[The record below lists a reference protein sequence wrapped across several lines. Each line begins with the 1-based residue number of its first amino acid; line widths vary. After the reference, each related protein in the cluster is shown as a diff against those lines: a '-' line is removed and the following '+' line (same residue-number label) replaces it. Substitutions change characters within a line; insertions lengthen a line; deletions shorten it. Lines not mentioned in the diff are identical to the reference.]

1 MISKNFF
8 IYTQFVKTYSVHMPP
23 PYRHRLAVAAA
34 RGAIRQSKT
43 HPQPTHSTNE
53 PFPKISPDETRY
65 HYYRL
70 LVYSAT
76 VMSKNSVGTSLIG
89 VHNLLPP
96 DMNRVKEPYKN
107 LWEQVPMSLYV
118 PAALLVYSLCSSFSG
133 GKLCSSEDLV
143 GTWIKLWHAK
153 ISVRTDILC
162 NKIGIPSI
170 FCRVSKENQSCNAIF
185 DYSVEEIHTQLF
197 IHKKLF

>member
-1 MISKNFF
+1 MVCI
-8 IYTQFVKTYSVHMPP
+8 IY
-23 PYRHRLAVAAA
+23 
-34 RGAIRQSKT
+34 
-43 HPQPTHSTNE
+43 
-53 PFPKISPDETRY
+53 SP
-65 HYYRL
+65 
-70 LVYSAT
+70 
-76 VMSKNSVGTSLIG
+76 
-89 VHNLLPP
+89 PP
-96 DMNRVKEPYKN
+96 DMNRVNEPYKN

-170 FCRVSKENQSCNAIF
+170 FCRVSKGIQSCNAIF

-197 IHKKLF
+197 SHKKQSRQHAFFHIIRFDIFPKTCIFTYKR

>member
-1 MISKNFF
+1 MISRRLF
-8 IYTQFVKTYSVHMPP
+8 IYEHFVKTYSVHMPP
-23 PYRHRLAVAAA
+23 PYRHRLAVAVA

-70 LVYSAT
+70 LVYRAT
-76 VMSKNSVGTSLIG
+76 GISKNSVGTSLIG
-89 VHNLLPP
+89 RYNLIPP
-96 DMNRVKEPYKN
+96 LIWIGLMDRRKLVETSPHIPIRSDGYAGI
-107 LWEQVPMSLYV
+107 QP
-118 PAALLVYSLCSSFSG
+118 LLFFFGG

-162 NKIGIPSI
+162 NKIGISSI
-170 FCRVSKENQSCNAIF
+170 SICRVSKKES
-185 DYSVEEIHTQLF
+185 EL
-197 IHKKLF
+197 